1 MIITSKVIV
10 LCKNFFYQLKTK
22 VCKIQKIELM
32 EPKNERKTP
41 ILKGFFP
48 ILVFEYQFLQSSVN
62 EIRPEYNNIIKG
74 QLMSVHKMF

>member
-22 VCKIQKIELM
+22 VFKIQKIELM
-32 EPKNERKTP
+32 EPKNERIMP

-48 ILVFEYQFLQSSVN
+48 ILVFKYQFLQSSVN
-62 EIRPEYNNIIKG
+62 EIRPELINIK
-74 QLMSVHKMF
+74 VN

>member
-22 VCKIQKIELM
+22 VCKIQKIQKIELM
-32 EPKNERKTP
+32 EPKNERIMP

-48 ILVFEYQFLQSSVN
+48 ILVFKYQFLQSSVN
-62 EIRPEYNNIIKG
+62 EIRPELINIK
-74 QLMSVHKMF
+74 VN